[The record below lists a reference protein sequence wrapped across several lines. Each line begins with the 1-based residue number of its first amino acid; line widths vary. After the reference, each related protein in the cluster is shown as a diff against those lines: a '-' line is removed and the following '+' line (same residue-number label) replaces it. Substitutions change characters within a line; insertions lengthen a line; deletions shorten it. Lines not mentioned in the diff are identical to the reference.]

1 MINKLNRLEKRLN
14 LLNLRKESNLVSRLS
29 KIAIEAPSYD
39 EPEIDPEIES
49 IGLVQGDDGIV
60 TLQEDDATIVSK
72 NLDKVGDLL
81 LEILDQLTIT
91 TETSVG
97 YNKLHK
103 DTFDP
108 RLVSLIDNLEDA
120 NEKLFNAG
128 MQANHL
134 RDGTGD

>member
-1 MINKLNRLEKRLN
+1 MINKLNKLEKRLN
-14 LLNLRKESNLVSRLS
+14 LLNLRKEANLVS
-29 KIAIEAPSYD
+29 KIAIAVPYEES
-39 EPEIDPEIES
+39 EVDPEIES
-49 IGLVQGDDGIV
+49 ISLVQGEDGII
-60 TLQEDDATIVSK
+60 TLPTDSATIVSR
-72 NLDKVGDLL
+72 NLDKAGLLL
-81 LEILDQLTIT
+81 LEVLDQLIVT

-97 YNKLHK
+97 YSKLHK

-108 RLVSLIDNLEDA
+108 RLASLIENLEDA